1 MLKRGFILLVAFS
14 ILLCSCND
22 SSIAD
27 SKSEHYEDS
36 IMLIIDDEKI
46 LRSELE
52 RTKKSYA
59 ETSLSD
65 AELLEG
71 IILEAIV
78 LGTAKDYKVSVTDKE
93 VNEKFDSLINLDGGG
108 LFYNKALETYGT
120 DKKIKEAYYY
130 SILYDKVKEKIYET
144 YQNNY
149 SANKDILA
157 QRVNDY
163 VSKYNL
169 EEDKKENFSQDV
181 WNTYD
186 ELMQIEL
193 FDLYFKVWQYRELD
207 TTKIE
212 YVDVDAS
219 SLFQKYNYELN
230 ENSLSYKGAVY
241 GLEEW
246 TYKKFQEVFGNI
258 LYLSNLDQAKYKN
271 IKINGIL
278 EPEKDVKAIYI
289 RLEDDSSKPIIIT
302 VVASPYIS
310 LNYENQN
317 CILIKDTDGTK
328 NKLVFINIDCGIH
341 YAISSE
347 MEYDELE
354 KMLYEFI
361 PYKVDNRRICSA
373 NEGLPPMVKR
383 QRYYESLNAAA

>member
-1 MLKRGFILLVAFS
+1 M
-14 ILLCSCND
+14 
-22 SSIAD
+22 
-27 SKSEHYEDS
+27 
-36 IMLIIDDEKI
+36 
-46 LRSELE
+46 
-52 RTKKSYA
+52 
-59 ETSLSD
+59 
-65 AELLEG
+65 
-71 IILEAIV
+71 
-78 LGTAKDYKVSVTDKE
+78 
-93 VNEKFDSLINLDGGG
+93 
-108 LFYNKALETYGT
+108 
-120 DKKIKEAYYY
+120 
-130 SILYDKVKEKIYET
+130 
-144 YQNNY
+144 
-149 SANKDILA
+149 A

-302 VVASPYIS
+302 VVAS
-310 LNYENQN
+310 E
-317 CILIKDTDGTK
+317 T
-328 NKLVFINIDCGIH
+328 V
-341 YAISSE
+341 SS
-347 MEYDELE
+347 
-354 KMLYEFI
+354 F
-361 PYKVDNRRICSA
+361 V
-373 NEGLPPMVKR
+373 
-383 QRYYESLNAAA
+383 